1 MKKLLHLF
9 SLILI
14 TFFLITSCSSS
25 SEAGGTK
32 QKLDLAETVFQAR
45 LFQTLSEGED
55 LYLEIVDEVTG
66 IALNPTRY
74 KMEPVGSAEFMIRL
88 PLAIGSVVRYRYV
101 RNNIQNII
109 EKDSKGE
116 PVFYRLYKV
125 SRPGK
130 VNDLIAGWDGQL
142 YPAETGE
149 ISGYV
154 YDSKTEAPLG
164 EILIS
169 VNGLQTYT
177 SFDGFYKF
185 ENVPVGEYPIV
196 AVHPE
201 GFYEAFQQNA
211 VVANNSVTPSTF
223 GMKPAKLVK
232 ITFEV
237 RVPTDTDPNAVVRL
251 LGNLHQMGNSFAE
264 LSDGTSVVPSLS
276 PVLSES
282 GENQYKI
289 SLALPAGHDLRY
301 KYSLGDG
308 FVNAEHAADSS
319 FLVRQLIVPTRD
331 TVIRDSVET
340 WYSGSTA
347 PVKFH
352 VSAPGN
358 TPTGDSLSIQ
368 FNPYAWMQPI
378 SMWQV
383 NDKEWTYTLYG
394 PFDYLDQAQ
403 YRICRNEQ
411 CGIADDAITR
421 GTNGLG
427 YLLDLSNG
435 TPLTINYQIAQWFGL
450 EPKNYDIEGLPKA
463 DQLLIKGFE
472 LSSPFDRKWL
482 PHLDVGLIDA
492 AVNGGNWIFFNP
504 TWIFKPDASAGLNPR
519 SDTMAVD
526 IRSTM
531 QLSNEA
537 GLSFAL
543 FPQLNAAGGASDY
556 WAKADLSYNWW
567 QRWFANYQRFIL
579 NYIDFAALHGI
590 NTIIIGGDTVSP
602 AFPNGKLPNGSFAN
616 TPYDFEEKWL
626 GLVSD
631 IRSRYS
637 GQIGFALPYSANLE
651 QAPAFTS
658 QFDFI
663 FVEMSSALS
672 ATSTPGIGEL
682 RSRVANAM
690 DADIYKLYATYQKP
704 IIIGIDYTAIDGTA
718 SDCLNFNS
726 PCLSVYKNSPHET
739 LPVDIDEQAGV
750 YSAILQEA
758 AARPW
763 VLGIVSQGLN
773 PAVAVQ
779 DASSSVHGK
788 PAMQVL
794 SAIFN

>member
-1 MKKLLHLF
+1 MKKLLYLS

-14 TFFLITSCSSS
+14 TILFITSCASV

-45 LFQTLSEGED
+45 LFQPVSEGED
-55 LYLEIVDEVTG
+55 LYLEVVDEVTG

-74 KMEPVGSAEFMIRL
+74 KMGAVGSAEFMIRL

-101 RNNIQNII
+101 RSSSQPNI

-116 PVFYRLYKV
+116 PVLYRLYKV
-125 SRPGK
+125 SKPSQ
-130 VNDLIAGWDGQL
+130 VNDLIAGWDGQS

-164 EILIS
+164 EILVS

-185 ENVPVGEYPIV
+185 ENVPVGEYPVV
-196 AVHPE
+196 AVHPD
-201 GFYEAFQQNA
+201 GLYESFQQNA

-223 GMKPAKLVK
+223 GMKSAKLVN

-237 RVPTDTDPNAVVRL
+237 RLPKDTAPNAIVRL

-264 LSDGTSVVPSLS
+264 LSDGTSLVPSLS

-282 GENQYKI
+282 SENLYKI
-289 SLALPAGHDLRY
+289 SLVLPAGHDLRY

-319 FLVRQLIVPTRD
+319 FLVRQLIVPNRD
-331 TVIRDSVET
+331 TVVRDSVET
-340 WYSGSTA
+340 WYSGSSA
-347 PVKFH
+347 PVKFQ
-352 VSAPGN
+352 VTAPVN
-358 TPTGDSLSIQ
+358 TPIGDSLSIQ
-368 FNPYAWMQPI
+368 FNPYTWMQPI
-378 SMWQV
+378 PMWPAGE
-383 NDKEWTYTLYG
+383 NGWTYTLYG
-394 PFDYLDQAQ
+394 PFGYLDQAQ
-403 YRICRNEQ
+403 YRFCRNEQ

-450 EPKNYDIEGLPKA
+450 EPKNYGIEGLPKA
-463 DQLLIKGFE
+463 EHLLIKGFE
-472 LSSPFDRKWL
+472 ISTPFDRKWL
-482 PHLDVGLIDA
+482 SHLDIGLVDA
-492 AVNGGNWIFFNP
+492 AVNGGNWMFFNP
-504 TWIFKPDASAGLNPR
+504 TWTFKPDGSAGLNPR
-519 SDTMAVD
+519 TDTMSGD
-526 IRSTM
+526 IRTIM

-543 FPQLNAAGGASDY
+543 YPQLNAAADARGY
-556 WAKADLSYNWW
+556 WAKVELSYNWW
-567 QRWFANYQRFIL
+567 QRWFANYQRFVL
-579 NYIDFAALHGI
+579 NYVDFAAQHGI
-590 NTIIIGGDTVSP
+590 NTIIIGGETISP
-602 AFPNGKLPNGSFAN
+602 AFPNGKLPSGSFSN
-616 TPYDFEEKWL
+616 TPNDFEEKWQRL
-626 GLVSD
+626 ISD

-637 GQIGFALPYSANLE
+637 GQIGFALPYSPNLD
-651 QAPAFTS
+651 QAPAFIS

-663 FVEMSSALS
+663 FVEMNGALS
-672 ATSTPGIGEL
+672 ASNTPAVSDL
-682 RSRVANAM
+682 RSRVANAL

-704 IIIGIDYTAIDGTA
+704 IILGIDYTSIDGTA

-726 PCLSVYKNSPHET
+726 SCITVNKNTPQES
-739 LPVDIDEQAGV
+739 LPVDVDEQADV
-750 YSAILQEA
+750 YRAILEEVTT
-758 AARPW
+758 RPW
-763 VLGIVSQGLN
+763 VLGLVSQGFN
-773 PAVAVQ
+773 PSVAVH
-779 DASSSVHGK
+779 DVSSSVHGK

-794 SAIFN
+794 SAFFN